1 MEVAESYTKILGI
14 EEPWSIADVELDE
27 KQSLIRVQLEH
38 DEGKH
43 WKCPCC
49 DRGVDGLR
57 SGISGVRYPSN
68 QLESRLAVDRA
79 SGRSWESSEEAPWN
93 CSHWR

>member
-38 DEGKH
+38 AEGKLLEM
-43 WKCPCC
+43 PL
-49 DRGVDGLR
+49 LR
-57 SGISGVRYPSN
+57 SR
-68 QLESRLAVDRA
+68 
-79 SGRSWESSEEAPWN
+79 
-93 CSHWR
+93 C